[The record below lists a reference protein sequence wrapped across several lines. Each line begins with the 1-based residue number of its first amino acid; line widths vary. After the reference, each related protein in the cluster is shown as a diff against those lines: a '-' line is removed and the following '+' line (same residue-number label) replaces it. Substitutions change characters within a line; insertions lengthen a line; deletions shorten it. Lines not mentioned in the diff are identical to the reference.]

1 SGRSIA
7 MRWVEMLIGTL
18 LRQAVL
24 ALVLGVL
31 VYGYALIISTAM
43 PWGLQILFMALL
55 TIAVFFYRRPFQHL
69 FSSINGHTL
78 TTRMLGEAA
87 SSPVLER
94 SANVLPPVASA
105 RIGRW
110 GVRKAEPLITAAAAG
125 GAAGAAAAAGVA
137 QGRVRGEE
145 GESASASG
153 VRVPAPL
160 DKEQQGAKGVA
171 RKVPAARKGDAPP

>member
-1 SGRSIA
+1 
-7 MRWVEMLIGTL
+7 
-18 LRQAVL
+18 
-24 ALVLGVL
+24 
-31 VYGYALIISTAM
+31 
-43 PWGLQILFMALL
+43 
-55 TIAVFFYRRPFQHL
+55 
-69 FSSINGHTL
+69 TL

-171 RKVPAARKGDAPP
+171 RKVPAARKGDAPPLNLGGANGRAGAAGRGPVRSGGAAAGPAAAGGPRGVAAAGGPRGASSSGGSGGS